1 MKDKTSILWVMM
13 NMAMT
18 ADGKTSGPKEANGF
32 PKTPSMSRF
41 SSKADHRRL
50 LQIRATTD
58 AVMSGRATV
67 ESDAI
72 DLGPGSELWQ
82 RERCRHGRE
91 ACNKRIVVSA
101 SGRIQPKCLIYQNN
115 CSPLLIATTD
125 PARDLLR
132 ARDGFLRQLAVVP
145 LEPVVAGAP
154 VLSST
159 VAGAADPVAGAV
171 DVLAG
176 DWDRGLVD

>member
-1 MKDKTSILWVMM
+1 MRMKDKTSTPWVMM

-32 PKTPSMSRF
+32 PRTPSMSRF

-72 DLGPGSELWQ
+72 DLGPGSKHWQ

-101 SGRIQPKCLIYQNN
+101 SGRIQPHCLIYQNN
-115 CSPLLIATTD
+115 SSPLLIATTQSGLASARASTRAYD
-125 PARDLLR
+125 WIRVEAFGEEKNQPETMHTLAAKALASPALGR
-132 ARDGFLRQLAVVP
+132 
-145 LEPVVAGAP
+145 
-154 VLSST
+154 
-159 VAGAADPVAGAV
+159 
-171 DVLAG
+171 
-176 DWDRGLVD
+176 